1 MNNPLKQYFRRPA
14 LFINLPS
21 KGKYYPAGAIDM
33 PENGELPVFPM
44 TAIDEI
50 TAKTPDALFNG
61 NAVID
66 IIKSCV
72 PAIKDP
78 WSLPAT
84 DLDTILIGIRA
95 ATNGN
100 ELEIETVCPK
110 CEESAKYGLNLVQL
124 LNGIDASG
132 YSDTLQ
138 IGELTFKFKPLSYRQ
153 VNKGNLGQFELQR
166 EINQLQNIEDDNER
180 AKKSNETMLK
190 LTNMNIE
197 LLASTIESIDLP
209 NESVTNPAFIDEYL
223 RGCDKNTHEIIRN
236 HVVKIREMTQIKPFK
251 IKCIHCTH
259 EYDQTLGLNISDFFA

>member
-21 KGKYYPAGAIDM
+21 QGKYYPAGAIDM
-33 PENGELPVFPM
+33 PDNGELPVYPM

-72 PAIKDP
+72 PAIRDP
-78 WSLPAT
+78 WALPAT

-100 ELEIETVCPK
+100 ELEIETTCTS
-110 CEESAKYGLNLVQL
+110 CEETSKYGLNLVQML
-124 LNGIDASG
+124 STIDASG
-132 YSDTLQ
+132 YTEELQ
-138 IGELTFKFKPLSYRQ
+138 IGELKFKFRPLTYKQ
-153 VNKGNLGQFELQR
+153 VNKGNLNQFELQR
-166 EINQLQNIEDDNER
+166 EIAQLQAIEDDNER
-180 AKKSNETMLK
+180 AKKSIETMTK

-197 LLASTIESIDLP
+197 LLSNAIASIELP
-209 NESVTNPAFIDEYL
+209 NESVTNSQYIDEYL
-223 RGCDKNTHEIIRN
+223 RGCDKNTHETIRK

-251 IKCIHCTH
+251 IKCIHCSH
-259 EYDQTLGLNISDFFA
+259 EYDQTLGLNISDFFE